1 MMDNFYDILVAIA
14 AITIWIMVSYL
25 YKLRSRDFMQ
35 TFLDAQDSITV
46 LVKNNKI
53 TMINEAGLKIFGF
66 DSLKALTASKSSI
79 VEFFLEEYGCLDKHT
94 FGQKW
99 IEKIFTDGRNQNHK
113 VKIHSVERD
122 FPRYYQIKVSKLKP
136 TKEYILNFTD
146 ITEIE
151 RDRGKL
157 KEIAELDPL
166 TKIYNRVRLNEL
178 FDIMFMRANKH
189 NLNLSVI
196 LFDIDH
202 FKQIN
207 DQYGHNMGDKVL
219 MELARLSKGL
229 LRKDDLIARWG
240 GEEFIVL
247 LDETSIEEAAN
258 LAKRLKQHIEKYPFG
273 LEKPVTCSF
282 GVTDLSSGDTKIM
295 FLERVDKALYKAKDT
310 GRNRVIMKKKPQ
322 LSTDSK

>member
-1 MMDNFYDILVAIA
+1 MMDNFYDIFVATA
-14 AITIWIMVSYL
+14 AITIWILISYL
-25 YKLRSRDFMQ
+25 YKLRSREFMQ
-35 TFLDAQDSITV
+35 NFLDAQHSITV

-53 TMINEAGLKIFGF
+53 TMINEAGLKTFGF
-66 DSLKALTASKSSI
+66 DSLKSLIASKSNI
-79 VEFFLEEYGCLDKHT
+79 VEFFLEEHGCVDKHT

-99 IEKIFTDGRNQNHK
+99 IEKVFDDRKNENQK
-113 VKIHSVERD
+113 VKIHSVEKGFD
-122 FPRYYQIKVSKLKP
+122 RYYQIKVSKLKV
-136 TKEYILNFTD
+136 TSEYILNFTD

-151 RDRGKL
+151 HDRGKL
-157 KEIAELDPL
+157 KETAERDPL

-202 FKQIN
+202 FKHIN
-207 DQYGHNMGDKVL
+207 DEYGHNMGDKVL

-247 LDETSIEEAAN
+247 LDETSLEEAVHM
-258 LAKRLKQHIEKYPFG
+258 AKRLRKNIEKYPFG
-273 LEKPVTCSF
+273 LDKPITCSF

-295 FLERVDKALYKAKDT
+295 FLERVDKALYEAKDT
-310 GRNRVIMKKKPQ
+310 GRNRVATRKKPQ
-322 LSTDSK
+322 LSTDEK